1 MTKSFQIAN
10 ASSRALL
17 IAACLLFLTLTF
29 FFVKW
34 CVGNVIAVR
43 APAKD
48 IARLGVDFA
57 PSDPQTHYSL
67 AVISGRNYSAED
79 FAESL
84 AEYERAVALS
94 PHDYRLWLAYGK
106 VRERGGDKAGAEFA
120 LKKALT
126 LAPNY
131 APVQWAFGNVILRR
145 GRTTEAFAE
154 MVRTAENDK
163 NFRLPL
169 IATAW
174 QIFDGD
180 LENVRRHIGDSA
192 AVNLVLANFLARQKR
207 FDEAMQI
214 WNNLAGEDKK
224 SVYKAEGE
232 QIYGELLAAK
242 NFRAALQMR
251 QSLDDK
257 PEAERFVVG
266 RIFNGGFEMNAQRE
280 QAGVFDWKIGEGN
293 QPQIGPNN
301 EQKHGGNWSLFM
313 IFDSLNGQDFR
324 QISQTV
330 AVESGKRYNFEVF
343 YKAELKTAATLQ
355 WEVADA
361 GDGRILSSTG
371 AISAN
376 ADWTALNAAFTTAA
390 DTEAV
395 TIRLA
400 REVCKGIVCPI
411 TGKVRFD
418 DFSLKE

>member
-1 MTKSFQIAN
+1 MNKVFQIEN

-17 IAACLLFLTLTF
+17 IAVCLLFLTLVF

-34 CVGNVIAVR
+34 CVGDVVAVR

-48 IARLGVDFA
+48 IAELGVDLA
-57 PSDPQTHYSL
+57 PNDPQTHYAL
-67 AVISGRNYSAED
+67 AVIDGKNYSPAD
-79 FAESL
+79 LAESL

-106 VRERGGDKAGAEFA
+106 ARERSGDAAGAEFA
-120 LKKALT
+120 IKKALD

-145 GRTTEAFAE
+145 GRTAEAFAE
-154 MVRTAENDK
+154 MLRAAENDRK
-163 NFRLPL
+163 FRLPA

-174 QIFDGD
+174 QVFDGD
-180 LENVRRHIGDSA
+180 LENVRRNIGDA
-192 AVNLVLANFLARQKR
+192 AVMNLALANFLARQKR

-224 SVYKAEGE
+224 GVYKADGE

-251 QSLDDK
+251 RSLDDK
-257 PEAERFVVG
+257 PEAEKFVVG
-266 RIFNGGFEMNAQRE
+266 QIFNGGFEMNAQRE
-280 QAGVFDWKIGEGN
+280 QASVFDWKIGEGN

-301 EQKHGGNWSLFM
+301 EQKHSGNWSLFI

-330 AVESGKRYNFEVF
+330 AVESGKRYTFEVF
-343 YKAELKTAATLQ
+343 YKAELKTSATLR
-355 WEVADA
+355 WDITDA
-361 GDGRILSSTG
+361 TDGKILASTG
-371 AISAN
+371 AIAAN
-376 ADWTALNAAFTTAA
+376 ADWSVLNAAFTTAA
-390 DTEAV
+390 NTEAV
-395 TIRLA
+395 TIQLA
-400 REVCKGIVCPI
+400 RETCKGIVCPI

-418 DFSLKE
+418 DFSLK

>member
-17 IAACLLFLTLTF
+17 IAACLLFLTLIF

-34 CVGNVIAVR
+34 CVGDVIAAR

-48 IARLGVDFA
+48 IAQLGVDFA
-57 PSDPQTHYSL
+57 PNDPQTHYAL
-67 AVISGRNYSAED
+67 AVINGKNYSPAD
-79 FAESL
+79 LAESL
-84 AEYERAVALS
+84 AEYEQAVVLS

-106 VRERGGDKAGAEFA
+106 ARERAGDAAGAEFA
-120 LKKALT
+120 IKKALD

-131 APVQWAFGNVILRR
+131 APVQWAFGNVLLRR
-145 GRTTEAFAE
+145 GRTAEGFAE
-154 MVRTAENDK
+154 MLRAADNDK
-163 NFRLPL
+163 NFRVPA

-174 QIFDGD
+174 QVFDGD
-180 LENVRRHIGDSA
+180 LENVRRNIGDSA
-192 AVNLVLANFLARQKR
+192 VMNLALANFLARQKR

-224 SVYKAEGE
+224 GVYKADGE

-257 PEAERFVVG
+257 PEAEKFVVG
-266 RIFNGGFEMNAQRE
+266 QIFNGGFEMNAQRE

-301 EQKHGGNWSLFM
+301 EQKRSGNWSLFI

-330 AVESGKRYNFEVF
+330 AVESGKRYTFEVF
-343 YKAELKTAATLQ
+343 YKAELKTFATLR
-355 WEVADA
+355 WDIADA
-361 GDGRILSSTG
+361 ADGKILASTG
-371 AISAN
+371 VISAN
-376 ADWTALNAAFTTAA
+376 ADWSALNAAFTTAA
-390 DTEAV
+390 NTEAV

-400 REVCKGIVCPI
+400 RETCKGIVCPI

-418 DFSLKE
+418 DFSLKQ